1 MLMSNDLTG
10 GVIPPRPSSNTILIN
25 GWCNSERIERKFK
38 MNDFNGCV
46 IQTTGLTKTYKG
58 IQALKALDLKVTR
71 NSICGFLGPNGA
83 GKTTTIKLLLGL
95 ARPTAGRGRVF
106 GM

>member
-1 MLMSNDLTG
+1 
-10 GVIPPRPSSNTILIN
+10 
-25 GWCNSERIERKFK
+25 

-58 IQALKALDLKVTR
+58 IRALKALDLKVAR
-71 NSICGFLGPNGA
+71 NSIFGFLGPNGA

-95 ARPTAGRGRVF
+95 IQPSAGTAESS
-106 GM
+106 GMDIQSENVAIRRRSATWPRTRATTST